1 MALALRL
8 AAKSHVGLVRDG
20 NEDSGYAG
28 RRLMVVADGM
38 GGHVAGEVASS
49 VAVTTLS
56 ALDDP
61 PGPESGVA
69 AGEIPPIARAVAGG
83 DPLTSLRE
91 AVEAANEQL
100 RLLVGGDPALR
111 GMGTTLTAL
120 LHVDGR
126 LGVAHVGDSR
136 CYLLRDGALTQVTM
150 DHTFV
155 QTLVDEGRITAED
168 AETHPQRSLLTRAL
182 DGREDVEPD
191 LSLREAKL
199 GDRYLLCSDGLSGV
213 VRDPTLQNTLLGH
226 ADPAEA
232 CDVLVDLALRAG
244 GPDNITCIVAD
255 VVDGG
260 QTVPPVSVG
269 AASRTPEE
277 AAPRRPEP
285 PRRRAQPAAGRS
297 TPTPRRPA
305 RPPSTANKNRTVV
318 RLAIAATVVL
328 ALLAAAA
335 YGAYAFTQRQFYV
348 GTADTNVAIYRG
360 VDSSFLGI
368 GLSSVERRDELTL
381 TDMPEIDQREVR
393 DTIPADDLAHA
404 ERIVANLK
412 ERARIC
418 DSDAEEEAPPTSAPS
433 TTATPSRTSTARP
446 TPTLTPAPEPR
457 ESVPSQCRQAPQ

>member
-28 RRLMVVADGM
+28 HRLLVVADGM

-61 PGPESGVA
+61 PGPDSGVVN
-69 AGEIPPIARAVAGG
+69 GEAPAIARAAAQG
-83 DPLTSLRE
+83 DLLTSLRD

-120 LHVDGR
+120 LHVDGK
-126 LGVAHVGDSR
+126 LGLAHVGDSR
-136 CYLLRDGALTQVTM
+136 CYLLRNGTLSQVTT

-191 LSLREAKL
+191 VSLREAKL

-213 VRDPTLQNTLLGH
+213 VREPTLQDTLLDI
-226 ADPAEA
+226 ADPDEA
-232 CDVLVDLALRAG
+232 CEALIDLALRAG

-255 VVDGG
+255 IVDDSAAA
-260 QTVPPVSVG
+260 VPAAVSVG
-269 AASRTPEE
+269 SAARSPDEQKP
-277 AAPRRPEP
+277 AAPAP
-285 PRRRAQPAAGRS
+285 PRRRPQPQAGRS
-297 TPTPRRPA
+297 SPVTDVRGSRDGSSSPRRTGLRFA
-305 RPPSTANKNRTVV
+305 LVGVV
-318 RLAIAATVVL
+318 LL
-328 ALLAAAA
+328 ALLGAAA
-335 YGAYAFTQRQFYV
+335 YGLYAFTQQQYYV
-348 GTADTNVAIYRG
+348 ATAEGNVAIYRG
-360 VDSSFLGI
+360 VEGSFLGI
-368 GLSSVERRDELTL
+368 PLSAVDRRADIPLAS
-381 TDMPEIDQREVR
+381 MPEIDRVKVTEGL
-393 DTIPADDLAHA
+393 PANDLPDA
-404 ERIVANLK
+404 ERIVANLR
-412 ERARIC
+412 ERAAEC
-418 DSDAEEEAPPTSAPS
+418 D
-433 TTATPSRTSTARP
+433 TTPAAP
-446 TPTLTPAPEPR
+446 TPTPASTRKPAATSSTAAATPAEPAPEPPEPGPRPCR
-457 ESVPSQCRQAPQ
+457 EVPR